1 MPTLIL
7 LHRQIYQA
15 PESVVMKHRV
25 HYRPT
30 ILFLTHQSNVID
42 CSLPLARNHIS
53 KNVKPC
59 SYVHK
64 KNQHKIGQ
72 PHIRSFRNL
81 LLYFSLSGSFRF
93 FFLSFYYFFF
103 IYLYFTL
110 RPSGL
115 QEQQKN
121 WFPTYTA
128 VVAHLTTIAQP
139 FPIFRKLLAT
149 IPSMNNH
156 PRLIILNQKINTDTK
171 SPMLLTQLVL

>member
-42 CSLPLARNHIS
+42 CSLLLARNHIS

-64 KNQHKIGQ
+64 KLAQNWLATYQKFQ
-72 PHIRSFRNL
+72 KSSSLLFTFRL
-81 LLYFSLSGSFRF
+81 VPVLF
-93 FFLSFYYFFF
+93 FIFLFF
-103 IYLYFTL
+103 IYLFIFYFETQQFVGIAKKL
-110 RPSGL
+110 VSHVYCSCSTFNHYSSTISYL
-115 QEQQKN
+115 QEVTCNNPQHEQSPTLNNSESKN
-121 WFPTYTA
+121 QY
-128 VVAHLTTIAQP
+128 
-139 FPIFRKLLAT
+139 
-149 IPSMNNH
+149 
-156 PRLIILNQKINTDTK
+156 
-171 SPMLLTQLVL
+171 

>member
-15 PESVVMKHRV
+15 PKSVVMKHRV

-42 CSLPLARNHIS
+42 CSLLLARNHIS

-64 KNQHKIGQ
+64 KLAQNWLATYQKFQ
-72 PHIRSFRNL
+72 KSSSLLFTFRL
-81 LLYFSLSGSFRF
+81 VPVL
-93 FFLSFYYFFF
+93 FLPFYFFF

-156 PRLIILNQKINTDTK
+156 PHLIILNQKINTDTK